1 MIQISPQI
9 ARFIAEHRYDD
20 VRMLS
25 LKASRYPDVDMAE
38 AVVQIAGRQIAEKKV
53 PLFAETE
60 GILYPRHL

>member
-1 MIQISPQI
+1 MIQISPQT
-9 ARFIAEHRYDD
+9 ARFIAEHRHDD

-53 PLFAETE
+53 PLFA
-60 GILYPRHL
+60 